1 MNENG
6 LMDEIRI
13 GKVLSHLMKE
23 RKLTFQKLSEL
34 SGVSMS
40 TLKGWAANVE
50 PKSMIAVRNVAR
62 VFAVTSEFL
71 IFGEDAKNTI
81 DLNQLITQ
89 KIYSGWIKITIETPQ
104 GQPVTKTLKGLKK
117 DEE

>member
-1 MNENG
+1 ME
-6 LMDEIRI
+6 EIKI

-23 RKLTFQKLSEL
+23 KKLTFKKLSEM

-40 TLKGWAANVE
+40 TLKGWSANVE
-50 PKSMIAVRNVAR
+50 PKSMIAVRNVSKILG
-62 VFAVTSEFL
+62 VTSEYL
-71 IFGEDAKNTI
+71 IFGEDAQNTI

-104 GQPVTKTLKGLKK
+104 GQAITKSLKNLKK
-117 DEE
+117 DE